1 MGQRKMETEVQRGN
15 RTAIAIAIGAALCL
29 VALFFVEHQQCPYT
43 VKDVVAQ
50 WDHCAREPQED
61 DQ

>member
-1 MGQRKMETEVQRGN
+1 MEKEVERGN
-15 RTAIAIAIGAALCL
+15 RTALIIAIGAALCL
-29 VALFFVEHQQCPYT
+29 VALFSVEHQQCPYT

-50 WDHCAREPQED
+50 WEHCGNEPQED